1 MSKNTHNAM
10 PSQIGTLYQF
20 YYFIQQCLRLR
31 KGDVVGFERLDDV
44 DLTTPEENG
53 YYQLKHTTRKGTNGY
68 KNMSPKDADF
78 WKTIH
83 VWIDLINNSG
93 SNISEFINH
102 CRFILVTNKRL
113 DDNGLINDIKDLQN
127 SKVTISQILGK
138 INKMIIESEQKSQEK
153 QETSKDGKQPKEVDY
168 VKWMREATN
177 FEQLGMLFEN
187 TVFEERSIQDIQSE
201 IYDILKNEKFVCASN
216 VDNCFSE
223 LLGEMVK
230 EWVVKGSAGGKYLSY
245 TSESFCQRSHA
256 IFGKYRVAKLNFIRT
271 ITTFDANLK
280 DSTFIHQLLD
290 IDDIRP
296 DDKELIDDYIY
307 RMLDFENSF
316 NTFDRNHDITDVDK
330 DKFDYDVMYQWR
342 VRHKKGR
349 HKLPNEDDLATA
361 RRVLDDVREVRLK
374 LRNEELDDY
383 FSNGCFY
390 SYSNI
395 PLIGWLQNWTEKYSK
410 DGQSIQQ

>member
-1 MSKNTHNAM
+1 MPQNEHNAM
-10 PSQIGTLYQF
+10 PSQIGTFYQY
-20 YYFIQQCLRLR
+20 YYFIKQCLRLR
-31 KGDVVGFERLDDV
+31 KGDIVGFERFDDV

-53 YYQLKHTTRKGTNGY
+53 YYQLKHTTRKGTNSY
-68 KNMSPKDADF
+68 KNMSPRDADF

-93 SNISEFINH
+93 QTISEFINNS
-102 CRFILVTNKRL
+102 RFILVTNKRM
-113 DDNGLINDIKDLQN
+113 DDNGLINDIKDYQN
-127 SKVTISQILGK
+127 RKVTISQILEK
-138 INKMIIESEQKSQEK
+138 INNMITESEKKSQEK
-153 QETSKDGKQPKEVDY
+153 TSKDGKQPKEVDY

-177 FEQLGMLFEN
+177 FEQLDMLFKN
-187 TVFEERSIQDIQSE
+187 TDFEEISIQDIQFE
-201 IYDILKNEKFVCASN
+201 IYDILKNEKFVCALN
-216 VDNCFSE
+216 VDYCFSV

-230 EWVVKGSAGGKYLSY
+230 EWVAKGSEGVKYLSY
-245 TSESFCQRSHA
+245 TSESFCQRFHA

-271 ITTFDANLK
+271 ITTFDDNLK

-316 NTFDRNHDITDVDK
+316 NTFDRNHDITDIDK
-330 DKFDYDVMYQWR
+330 DQFDNDVMYQWR

-349 HKLPNEDDLATA
+349 HKLPNEDDLAAA
-361 RRVLDDVREVRLK
+361 RRVLDEVREVRLK
-374 LRNEELDDY
+374 LRNDELDDY

-390 SYSNI
+390 SYSDI
-395 PLIGWLQNWTEKYSK
+395 PKIGWLQNWAEKYSK
-410 DGQSIQQ
+410 DGQNI

>member
-1 MSKNTHNAM
+1 MPQNTHNAM

-20 YYFIQQCLRLR
+20 YYFIKQCLRLR
-31 KGDVVGFERLDDV
+31 KGDVVGFERFDDV

-53 YYQLKHTTRKGTNGY
+53 YYQLKHTTRKGTNSY
-68 KNMSPKDADF
+68 KNMSPRDADF

-93 SNISEFINH
+93 QTISEFINNS
-102 CRFILVTNKRL
+102 RFILVTNKRM
-113 DDNGLINDIKDLQN
+113 DDNGLINDIKDYQN
-127 SKVTISQILGK
+127 SKVTISQILEK
-138 INKMIIESEQKSQEK
+138 IKNMITESEKKSQEK
-153 QETSKDGKQPKEVDY
+153 TSKDGKQPKEVDY

-177 FEQLGMLFEN
+177 FEQLDMLFKN
-187 TVFEERSIQDIQSE
+187 TDFEEISIQDIQIE
-201 IYDILKNEKFVCASN
+201 IYDILRNEKFVCASN
-216 VDNCFSE
+216 VDYCFSV

-230 EWVVKGSAGGKYLSY
+230 EWVAKGSEGVKYLSY
-245 TSESFCQRSHA
+245 TSESFCQRFHA

-271 ITTFDANLK
+271 ITTFDDNLK

-316 NTFDRNHDITDVDK
+316 NTFDRNHDITDIDK
-330 DKFDYDVMYQWR
+330 DQFDNDVMYQWR

-349 HKLPNEDDLATA
+349 HKLPNEDDFATA
-361 RRVLDDVREVRLK
+361 RRVLDEVREVRLK

-390 SYSNI
+390 SYSDI
-395 PLIGWLQNWTEKYSK
+395 PKIGWLQNWAEKYSK
-410 DGQSIQQ
+410 DGQNI

>member
-1 MSKNTHNAM
+1 MPKNTHNAM

-44 DLTTPEENG
+44 DLTTSEENG

-68 KNMSPKDADF
+68 KNMSPKDADY

-93 SNISEFINH
+93 PNISEFLNH
-102 CRFILVTNKRL
+102 SRFILVTNKRL
-113 DDNGLINDIKDLQN
+113 DDNGLINDIKDFQN
-127 SKVTISQILGK
+127 SRVEFSQILEK
-138 INKMIIESEQKSQEK
+138 INNMITESEKKSQEK
-153 QETSKDGKQPKEVDY
+153 TSKDGKQPKEGDY
-168 VKWMREATN
+168 VKWMREAKN
-177 FEQLGMLFEN
+177 FTQLDMLFKN
-187 TVFEERSIQDIQSE
+187 TDFEEISIQDIQSK

-230 EWVVKGSAGGKYLSY
+230 DWVAKGSEGGKYLSY
-245 TSESFCQRSHA
+245 TSESFCQRFHA
-256 IFGKYRVAKLNFIRT
+256 IFGKYRLAKLNFIRT
-271 ITTFDANLK
+271 ITKFDANLK

-296 DDKELIDDYIY
+296 DDEDFIHDYIIC
-307 RMLDFENSF
+307 MLDFRKNYSD
-316 NTFDRNHDITDVDK
+316 FDKNHDITDADEQAFEK
-330 DKFDYDVMYQWR
+330 DVIRLWGEQHR
-342 VRHKKGR
+342 QGR
-349 HKLPNEDDLATA
+349 HKLPSEDEMAAA
-361 RRVLDDVREVRLK
+361 RRVLGKVRDIRLQ
-374 LRNEELDDY
+374 LRKEELDQY

-395 PLIGWLQNWTEKYSK
+395 PLIGWLQNWKDLYKK
-410 DGQSIQQ
+410 DGQNI

>member
-1 MSKNTHNAM
+1 MPKNTHNAM

-44 DLTTPEENG
+44 DLTTSEENG

-93 SNISEFINH
+93 PNISEFLNH
-102 CRFILVTNKRL
+102 SRFILVTNKRL
-113 DDNGLINDIKDLQN
+113 DDNGLINDIKDFQN
-127 SKVTISQILGK
+127 SRVEFSQILEK
-138 INKMIIESEQKSQEK
+138 INNMITESEKKSQEK
-153 QETSKDGKQPKEVDY
+153 TSKDGKQPKEGDY
-168 VKWMREATN
+168 VKWMREAKN
-177 FEQLGMLFEN
+177 FTQLDMLFKN
-187 TVFEERSIQDIQSE
+187 TDFEEISIQDIQSK

-230 EWVVKGSAGGKYLSY
+230 DWVAKGSEGGKYLSY
-245 TSESFCQRSHA
+245 TSESFCQRFHA
-256 IFGKYRVAKLNFIRT
+256 IFGKYRLAKLNFIRT
-271 ITTFDANLK
+271 ITKFDANLK

-296 DDKELIDDYIY
+296 DDEDFIHDYIIC
-307 RMLDFENSF
+307 MLDFRKNYSD
-316 NTFDRNHDITDVDK
+316 FDKNHDITDADEQAFEK
-330 DKFDYDVMYQWR
+330 DVIRLWGEQHR
-342 VRHKKGR
+342 QGR
-349 HKLPNEDDLATA
+349 HKLPSEDEMAAA
-361 RRVLDDVREVRLK
+361 RRVLGKVRDIRLQ
-374 LRNEELDDY
+374 LRKEELDQY

-395 PLIGWLQNWTEKYSK
+395 PLIGWLQNWKDLYKK
-410 DGQSIQQ
+410 DGQNI

>member
-44 DLTTPEENG
+44 DLTTSEENG

-93 SNISEFINH
+93 PNISEFLNH
-102 CRFILVTNKRL
+102 SRFILVTNKWL

-127 SKVTISQILGK
+127 SRVEFSQILEK
-138 INKMIIESEQKSQEK
+138 IKNMITEYEKKLQEK
-153 QETSKDGKQPKEVDY
+153 KEASGDGKQPKEGDY
-168 VKWMREATN
+168 VKWMREAKDFN
-177 FEQLGMLFEN
+177 QLGMLFKN
-187 TVFEERSIQDIQSE
+187 TDFEERSIQDIQSE
-201 IYDILKNEKFVCASN
+201 IHDILKNEKFVCASN

-230 EWVVKGSAGGKYLSY
+230 DWVAKGSEGGKYLSY
-245 TSESFCQRSHA
+245 TSESFCQRFHA
-256 IFGKYRVAKLNFIRT
+256 IFGKFRLAKLNFIRT
-271 ITTFDANLK
+271 ITTFDDNLK

-296 DDKELIDDYIY
+296 DDEDFIHDYIIC
-307 RMLDFENSF
+307 MLDFRKNYSV
-316 NTFDRNHDITDVDK
+316 FDKNHDITDADEQAFEK
-330 DKFDYDVMYQWR
+330 DVIRLWGEQHR
-342 VRHKKGR
+342 QGR
-349 HKLPNEDDLATA
+349 HKLPSEDEMATA
-361 RRVLDDVREVRLK
+361 RRVLEKVRDIRLQ
-374 LRNEELDDY
+374 LRREELDQY

-395 PLIGWLQNWTEKYSK
+395 PLIGWLQNWKDLYKK
-410 DGQSIQQ
+410 DG

>member
-1 MSKNTHNAM
+1 MSQNTHNAM
-10 PSQIGTLYQF
+10 PSEIGTLYQF

-44 DLTTPEENG
+44 DLTTPDENG

-93 SNISEFINH
+93 PNISEFINH
-102 CRFILVTNKRL
+102 SRFILVTNKRL
-113 DDNGLINDIKDLQN
+113 DDNGLINDIKDFQN
-127 SKVTISQILGK
+127 SRVEFSQILEK
-138 INKMIIESEQKSQEK
+138 INKMITESEQKSQEK
-153 QETSKDGKQPKEVDY
+153 QETSKDGTQPKEGDY
-168 VKWMREATN
+168 VKWMREAKDFN
-177 FEQLGMLFEN
+177 QLGMLFKN
-187 TVFEERSIQDIQSE
+187 TDFEERSIQDIQSE
-201 IYDILKNEKFVCASN
+201 IHDILKNEKFVCASN

-230 EWVVKGSAGGKYLSY
+230 DWVAKGSEGGKYLSY
-245 TSESFCQRSHA
+245 TSESFCQRFHA
-256 IFGKYRVAKLNFIRT
+256 IFGKFRLAKLNFIRT
-271 ITTFDANLK
+271 ITTFDDNLK

-296 DDKELIDDYIY
+296 DDEDFIHDYIIC
-307 RMLDFENSF
+307 MLDFRKNYSV
-316 NTFDRNHDITDVDK
+316 FDKNHDITDADEQAFEK
-330 DKFDYDVMYQWR
+330 DVIRLWGEQHR
-342 VRHKKGR
+342 QGR
-349 HKLPNEDDLATA
+349 HKLPSEDEMATA
-361 RRVLDDVREVRLK
+361 RRVLEKVRDIRLQ
-374 LRNEELDDY
+374 LRREELDQY

-395 PLIGWLQNWTEKYSK
+395 PLIGWLQNWKDLYKK
-410 DGQSIQQ
+410 DG